1 MKKVLLI
8 TDFSK
13 PWNNGWYYKKGF
25 ERNNCEVLSINPQ
38 DVKGKYDVVFKAIEK
53 FKPDFILHTKDEL
66 PVEIFEEARQKVPLI
81 QWYPDPVI
89 PDWLIP
95 YVKSCDIFFTM
106 AEGLVE
112 EFRKINPKSFWLT
125 QAFEP
130 EFFEISDITEKDRI
144 FFSSDVTFVGNLGS
158 KKQYLLRRKYLKRV
172 IKEGINLKWWG
183 PKIPLKLSTIPLLTG
198 GIGRSYGGRFVWG
211 EEYAKVAK
219 LSKIFLAF
227 DSMPHIRKSMSAR
240 MYTAV
245 GCGAFYM
252 CQYVDGIEEILA
264 PDKEIVTF
272 IDEEEMIDKIRYY
285 IQSDGLRNEI
295 SQRGRERVLKD
306 HTYEIRMKEL
316 LSHVNKTI

>member
-1 MKKVLLI
+1 LI

-13 PWNNGWYYKKGF
+13 PWNNGWYYKKWF

-38 DVKGKYDVVFKAIEK
+38 DVKGKYGVVFEAIEE

-106 AEGLVE
+106 ADGLVE
-112 EFRKINPKSFWLT
+112 EFRKMNPKSFWLT

-130 EFFEISDITEKDRI
+130 EFFKIGNITEKDRKL
-144 FFSSDVTFVGNLGS
+144 FSSDVTFVGNLGS

-172 IKEGINLKWWG
+172 IKEGISLKWWG
-183 PKIPLKLSTIPLLTG
+183 PKIPLKLSTIALLTG

-252 CQYVDGIEEILA
+252 CQYVEGIEEILE

-272 IDEEEMIDKIRYY
+272 ISEEEMIDKIRYY
-285 IQSDGLRNEI
+285 IHNDGLRNEI

-306 HTYEIRMKEL
+306 HTYKVRIKEML
-316 LSHVNKTI
+316 NYIEEYL